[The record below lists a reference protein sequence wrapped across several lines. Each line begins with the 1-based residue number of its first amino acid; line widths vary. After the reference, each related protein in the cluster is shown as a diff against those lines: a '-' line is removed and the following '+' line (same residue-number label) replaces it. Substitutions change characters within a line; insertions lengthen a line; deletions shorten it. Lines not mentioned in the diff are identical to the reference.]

1 MSVITWWMVH
11 PVVGGRG
18 WGFLYCMSVVRC
30 WVVHPVVGGRRWG
43 LGGPF
48 NV

>member
-1 MSVITWWMVH
+1 MGGPFSIRVVRWWMVH

-18 WGFLYCMSVVRC
+18 WG
-30 WVVHPVVGGRRWG
+30 

-48 NV
+48 SV